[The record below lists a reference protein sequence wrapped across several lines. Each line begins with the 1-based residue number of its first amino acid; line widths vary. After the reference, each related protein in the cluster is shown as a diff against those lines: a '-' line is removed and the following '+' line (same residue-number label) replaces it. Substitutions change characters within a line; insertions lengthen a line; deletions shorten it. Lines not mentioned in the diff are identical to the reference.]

1 MGFVAGELKGP
12 RGIAANAAHIAVTAW
27 CKGPRY
33 GTATDHVLVLFDTT
47 TRTPLWTL
55 SLAWTWEGR
64 RVEDYAVTMRG
75 PYGLRLSRDG
85 NHVVVADS
93 AVGDVGVFSTKDAE
107 QTGVLAAGLDCPTD
121 VEEVEGGWLIACG
134 TPVSI
139 MFVSGSA
146 ALAATRQSLSE
157 SGSPAADARGSQAE
171 LIIAPVVDTAG
182 AHLGH
187 GSGPAAALD
196 LEDDGSVSHGAV
208 CAPELVAALPTSM
221 TRSKAVFHLVG
232 EGDAAFSFPRAM
244 CVDPGG
250 AMYVAMS
257 EDMEVRVCASA
268 YSG

>member
-93 AVGDVGVFSTKDAE
+93 TVGDVGVFSTKDAE

-146 ALAATRQSLSE
+146 ALAATRQSE
-157 SGSPAADARGSQAE
+157 SGSPAADARAPQAA
-171 LIIAPVVDTAG
+171 LIITPVVDTAG
-182 AHLGH
+182 ADLGH
-187 GSGPAAALD
+187 GSGPAATLD
-196 LEDDGSVSHGAV
+196 LEDDGSVSHGDAR
-208 CAPELVAALPTSM
+208 APELAALPTSM